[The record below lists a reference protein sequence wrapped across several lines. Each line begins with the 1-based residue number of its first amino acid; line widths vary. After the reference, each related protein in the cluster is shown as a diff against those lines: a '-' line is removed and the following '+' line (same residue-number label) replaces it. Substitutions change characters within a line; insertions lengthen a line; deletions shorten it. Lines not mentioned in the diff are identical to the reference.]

1 MNLTDTG
8 LEHEDGTNSPIT
20 MEKNQRACQAGGRQG
35 IQGSECHVDSGRV

>member
-20 MEKNQRACQAGGRQG
+20 MEKNQREPARQG
-35 IQGSECHVDSGRV
+35 GGKAFKAVSAT